1 MSTDDSGRSR
11 RNQLIALLATV
22 LFHAAVAVVLL
33 TLCLR
38 YSGSESNE
46 RVWPPVDSSEVLFG
60 GEYVMVGD
68 RQEMA
73 ASTNEPAPAEA
84 EAQEAPAPE
93 AEALVNSGEPAQPA
107 PVVSSER
114 PSPAKVEK
122 KPAPEK
128 TGPTKAEIEAA
139 ERAKREQ
146 EARQAIA
153 SKVQFGQ
160 KSTGGN
166 GSGKAG
172 SADGNATV
180 GAVSGSPGFNL
191 KGRSLADW
199 HTPPAGPLGTITVR
213 VTVNRQGKVTSAS
226 YSSGTGA
233 AAASQS
239 TRQSCI
245 NAAKMSQ
252 FSVDNDTPVSQTGTI
267 TYNFK

>member
-252 FSVDNDTPVSQTGTI
+252 FSVDNDAPASQTGTI